1 MEEFR
6 YIRAERFAGSIII
19 RFTDIDLSGDT
30 LAECIR
36 LEVEQLL
43 KYERPDKLIF
53 DFTNVRSISSSVIST
68 LLVIRK
74 RLVERRIPMALCSVP
89 VPILEIY
96 RTLQLEGTQFHVYG
110 TINDALQAPSIID
123 SEFPPE
129 QMED

>member
-6 YIRAERFAGSIII
+6 YIRVEKFAGSIIV
-19 RFTDIDLSGDT
+19 RFTEADLNGET
-30 LAECIR
+30 IAECIR
-36 LEVEQLL
+36 LEVDHVLMF
-43 KYERPDKLIF
+43 ERPTKLIV

-74 RLVERRIPMALCSVP
+74 KLAERRIPMALCSVP

-96 RTLQLEGTQFHVYG
+96 RTLQLEGTLFQVYG
-110 TINDALQAPSIID
+110 SVNDALQAPSVIE
-123 SEFPPE
+123 SNYPRE